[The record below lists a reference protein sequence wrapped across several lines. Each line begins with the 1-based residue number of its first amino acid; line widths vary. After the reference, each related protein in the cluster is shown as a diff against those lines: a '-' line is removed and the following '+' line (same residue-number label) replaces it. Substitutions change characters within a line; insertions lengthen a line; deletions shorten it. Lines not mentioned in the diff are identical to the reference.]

1 MQDLGQMALL
11 ASVPLPKFAQT
22 IKKGTQS
29 MPSTIVTQGQR
40 LRAPTYETCLILNLH
55 KSFTLVMRPLL
66 PASLV
71 WFVGPSLGLTAP

>member
-1 MQDLGQMALL
+1 MQDLGRMALL

-40 LRAPTYETCLILNLH
+40 LRAP
-55 KSFTLVMRPLL
+55 
-66 PASLV
+66 
-71 WFVGPSLGLTAP
+71 